1 MSSQK
6 ISELAKALLDK
17 ALEEE
22 ANEDIYAAGLKE
34 QQTFEAFVDIV
45 NYYVDFYR
53 TPSWFFQ
60 RVIQEMHRRK
70 DEETLNNVMKMLM
83 GEKL

>member
-6 ISELAKALLDK
+6 ISELAQNLLDK

-22 ANEDIYAAGLKE
+22 ANEDIYAAGHKE

-45 NYYVDFYR
+45 NYYADFYR

-70 DEETLNNVMKMLM
+70 DEETLNNVMKMLI